1 MSFCLLQIFQSSQ
14 YQSEQA
20 SPEETCLFN
29 ERHWTHRPGIY
40 LEVGLIFFISFP
52 TLWIYMGY
60 LWIMNLYMTPITRS
74 CEIFFLFQIDIML
87 QRGDFQFCHRTAQRD
102 VYEPWP
108 AFTCQP
114 VIFSRSNT
122 YFFYAFRNSM
132 MTFLPPGL
140 RFTRI
145 SYRVAWTVWRPPT
158 TQSHYLSGVKTTN
171 HALNRRPLGCAGK
184 IALRLGSLFWASS
197 EMSYH
202 NRCHN
207 KCVQRWVKRGQLTL
221 INHQIVVKLEGLS
234 VIFACGPLQ

>member
-1 MSFCLLQIFQSSQ
+1 MGYCWNCLEKLTNIAGLKPLLTEFSI
-14 YQSEQA
+14 
-20 SPEETCLFN
+20 
-29 ERHWTHRPGIY
+29 HHR
-40 LEVGLIFFISFP
+40 LESCA
-52 TLWIYMGY
+52 LWIFMGYY
-60 LWIMNLYMTPITRS
+60 LWIMIYIRPRPITRV

-202 NRCHN
+202 NRCDVTISVCKGEWRELN
-207 KCVQRWVKRGQLTL
+207 L
-221 INHQIVVKLEGLS
+221 INHQMVVKLEGLS